1 MDRDIKY
8 EEVLAQIKL
17 YIKDVTTLKEIH
29 KAYEY
34 AEENIKAKFVIV
46 EFPILIIHYEQPF

>member
-34 AEENIKAKFVIV
+34 AEEKHQGQVRNSGIPYINH
-46 EFPILIIHYEQPF
+46 PL